1 VTGSLDQFA
10 RWPGFTRLSQHKSG
24 RLDVTTWIALI
35 ILALGVMLLILNESG
50 VIAGLET
57 ATFGYVAIFSA
68 IIVYLSGGMVGSYRG
83 QRSALLR
90 DIMIWLRSDSA

>member
-1 VTGSLDQFA
+1 M
-10 RWPGFTRLSQHKSG
+10 
-24 RLDVTTWIALI
+24 TTWIALI

-50 VIAGLET
+50 VIAGLDT

-83 QRSALLR
+83 RRSALLR
-90 DIMIWLRSDSA
+90 DIMIWLALGFAIAMFYILAQGSGLF